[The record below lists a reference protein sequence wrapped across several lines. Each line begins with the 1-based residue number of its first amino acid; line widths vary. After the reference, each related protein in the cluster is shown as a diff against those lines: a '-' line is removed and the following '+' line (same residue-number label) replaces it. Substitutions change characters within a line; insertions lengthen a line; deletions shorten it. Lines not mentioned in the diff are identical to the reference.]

1 MNFHFDFGDLVPLNS
16 KKGDAGIR
24 QRPPALRL
32 GWIATI
38 GRWPEGLAL
47 PWFVA
52 VFSLLG
58 AAGNGGK
65 IAQLG
70 YLMEVSPDERRPA
83 YSGYFNTLIAPATIL
98 PIFSAALAEATS
110 YAVIFGASCVA
121 ILVQILAV
129 RRLLKLEGERMN
141 RDPMATV
148 D

>member
-52 VFSLLG
+52 VFSLLS

-70 YLMEVSPDERRPA
+70 YLMEVSPDERAARLQRLFQYSYRP
-83 YSGYFNTLIAPATIL
+83 GDDIADL
-98 PIFSAALAEATS
+98 QR
-110 YAVIFGASCVA
+110 GA
-121 ILVQILAV
+121 
-129 RRLLKLEGERMN
+129 R
-141 RDPMATV
+141 
-148 D
+148 